1 MGLVQ
6 LLKQWLGFQDGT
18 GVGSAEGYQGG
29 EGFNSMCFL
38 RRDVEELGLVSL
50 VKSRL
55 GADVAGTLKY
65 LKGRHEGDEAQLL
78 LVVPESVRT
87 VRDHKLQLEGLYWIL
102 RKNSSAWA

>member
-18 GVGSAEGYQGG
+18 GGGSAEGYQGG
-29 EGFNSMCFL
+29 EGLNSTCFL

-55 GADVAGTLKY
+55 GADVRNPQILEGWH
-65 LKGRHEGDEAQLL
+65 KGAEAQLL
-78 LVVPESVRT
+78 LLVPGSVRT
-87 VRDHKLQLEGLYWIL
+87 VRDHKLQLEGLYWLL
-102 RKNSSAWA
+102 RKNSSALA